1 MMKETWKEWAL
12 AILLAWVVPW
22 VAVSLLAPVG
32 VQQPEETETTA
43 VLEEPEKIS
52 VIREGTVGEMG
63 LEDYLVGVLLA
74 ELPRDFAMEAK
85 MAQAVVART
94 YALAAVQRGT
104 KHPGA
109 VCTESGCCQGW
120 TDPGEYWAEDGVAS
134 ARAAVEATRGL
145 VLTYGGALIE
155 ATYFSSSGG
164 RTEAAVAVWG
174 SDVPYLQSVE
184 SPGEENTAH
193 YREETVIST
202 EVFLEKLGL
211 SGPLTLGTV
220 TYTEGGGVDS
230 LVLCGKTFRGTQVR
244 TLLGLR
250 STAFQLIP
258 EGNQIRVKTAG
269 FGHRVGMSQ
278 YGAQAMA
285 QAGKSWREILEH
297 YYPGTEISGQLT
309 VDS

>member
-1 MMKETWKEWAL
+1 MKETWKEWAL
-12 AILLAWVVPW
+12 AFLLAWVVPW
-22 VAVSLLAPVG
+22 LAVSLLAPVG
-32 VQQPEETETTA
+32 VQQAEVTETTQSPEA
-43 VLEEPEKIS
+43 PEVIRVIRDGAAGEMALEE
-52 VIREGTVGEMG
+52 
-63 LEDYLVGVLLA
+63 YLVGVLLA
-74 ELPRDFAMEAK
+74 ELPREFAMEAK

-94 YALAAVQRGT
+94 YALAAVERGN

-134 ARAAVEATRGL
+134 ARAAVEATAGL
-145 VLTYGGALIE
+145 VLTYEGNLIE

-174 SDVPYLQSVE
+174 SDLPYLQSVE

-193 YREETVIST
+193 YREETAISR
-202 EVFLEKLGL
+202 EEFLEKLGL
-211 SGPLTLGTV
+211 SEPLTLGAV
-220 TYTEGGGVDS
+220 TYTEGGGVDTM
-230 LVLCGKTFRGTQVR
+230 VICGKSFRGTQLR

-258 EGNQIRVKTAG
+258 EPDRIRIQTAG
-269 FGHRVGMSQ
+269 YGHRVGMSQ

-285 QAGKSWREILEH
+285 
-297 YYPGTEISGQLT
+297 
-309 VDS
+309 